1 MLIRSNWLRVC
12 LEKWRLVHLIIAM
25 LIVLSCSQQANAG
38 MRFIVGVT
46 GLFDKQTATIT
57 QPDLAD
63 ISLIDDLNIG
73 KNVSLYELN
82 AGVYSKDLSVR
93 GYWFQNRNGDGVGIL
108 QKGQYKKDKNDSKKP
123 LPVNSTFGFRASRVE
138 LGLPYVSAS
147 TVLEPFGVISTVNT
161 NLSIQ
166 GEKLNLNLSNIKT
179 GVGAGITFIQKASDT
194 SNVTFKAYAT
204 GVDSLFEVEYVSYAP
219 SMFWKAGYSWRQF
232 SLDNINLKYSGPKVE
247 VGVTF

>member
-1 MLIRSNWLRVC
+1 MLIRFNWLRVC

-38 MRFIVGVT
+38 MRFIAGVA

-63 ISLIDDLNIG
+63 INLIDDLNIS
-73 KNVSLYELN
+73 KNVSLYEVN
-82 AGVYSKDLSVR
+82 AGVYSKDLSIR
-93 GYWFQNRNGDGVGIL
+93 GYWLQNRNSDGVGML
-108 QKGQYKKDKNDSKKP
+108 REGQFKADKKDKKKL

-138 LGLPYVSAS
+138 LGLPYVNAT
-147 TVLEPFGVISTVNT
+147 TVIEPFGVISTVNT

-166 GEKLNLNLSNIKT
+166 GDKLNLDLSNNKT
-179 GVGAGITFIQKASDT
+179 GAGAGITFIQKASVS

-204 GVDSLFEVEYVSYAP
+204 NVDNMFEVEYVSFTP